1 MKKFYVL
8 NIYSRQKLK
17 AIASSASN
25 TWGLFLLVLLFG
37 YALVEVPRRL
47 WNKSNHSF
55 TLTQMYFKAAK
66 LSCDRCEAEETVDDV
81 LEVNKRFDYR

>member
-1 MKKFYVL
+1 M
-8 NIYSRQKLK
+8 K

-37 YALVEVPRRL
+37 YALVEVPRRQ

-55 TLTQMYFKAAK
+55 MLTESYFKASK
-66 LSCDRCEAEETVDDV
+66 LSSDRCEAEETVDDV
-81 LEVNKRFDYR
+81 LEVTMLVFYNNMA